1 MDAMTAAERAAR
13 VRLLILDVDGVLTDG
28 RLYFG
33 PQGEAIKVFDV
44 RDGHGIKLLHEAGVR
59 TAILSSRKS
68 GIVAL
73 RARELG
79 IAFVLQ
85 GEADKARGLAKLIAE
100 TGIAVEHCGY
110 VGDDWPDLPV
120 LQQVGF
126 AAAVA
131 DARPEVKAV
140 AHWTANSNG
149 GYAAVREVAEF
160 ILGAQGRLQAL
171 LDRHS
176 THTHHA

>member
-1 MDAMTAAERAAR
+1 MNAMTAAERAAR
-13 VRLLILDVDGVLTDG
+13 VQLLILDVDGVLTDG
-28 RLYFG
+28 RLFFG
-33 PQGEAIKVFDV
+33 PHGEAIKVFDV
-44 RDGHGIKLLHEAGVR
+44 RDGHGVKLLHEAGVR

-68 GIVAL
+68 DIVTL

-85 GEADKARGLAKLIAE
+85 GEADKARGLARLLAE
-100 TGIAVEHCGY
+100 TGIAVDRCGY

-120 LQQVGF
+120 LQRVGF
-126 AAAVA
+126 AATVA
-131 DARPEVKAV
+131 DGRQEVKAV
-140 AHWTANSNG
+140 AHWTTKAAG
-149 GYAAVREVAEF
+149 GRGAVREVAEF

-176 THTHHA
+176 ADTHHA